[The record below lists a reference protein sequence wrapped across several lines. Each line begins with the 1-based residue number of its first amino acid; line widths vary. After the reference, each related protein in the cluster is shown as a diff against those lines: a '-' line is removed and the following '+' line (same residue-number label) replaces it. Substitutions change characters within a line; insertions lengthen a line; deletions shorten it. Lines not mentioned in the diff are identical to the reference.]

1 MDVLRNMKKWFIAFA
16 GLLLT
21 VTLAGCGSQTVA
33 TTNGGKITE
42 SAYYSS
48 LKGTS
53 SGKQVLQQM
62 ILNKVLEKQY
72 GSKVSKSAVTKQFNT
87 YKTQYG
93 SSFKSV
99 LSQSG
104 MTESSLK
111 TEIRSNLLLKEAVKD
126 NVTVTD
132 AQLKKQ
138 FKSYE
143 PKVTVAHILVSKKA
157 TAQTIIKDLKG
168 TKKSN
173 LSSEFTKLA
182 KKYSTDT
189 ATKNKGGKL
198 SAFDSTDTSLDSTFK
213 KAAFKLSTD
222 EYTATPV
229 KTQYGYH
236 VILMLNNPGK
246 GTIKQHK
253 AELTKQIIDNDMND
267 STVLHNVVAKV
278 LKKGNVSIKDSDLKN
293 ILSDYLSTSSS
304 SSSTTSSSSS
314 K

>member
-1 MDVLRNMKKWFIAFA
+1 MKKWFIALA
-16 GLLLT
+16 GVLLT
-21 VTLAGCGSQTVA
+21 FTLAGCGSKTVA

-62 ILNKVLEKQY
+62 ILNKVLEKEY
-72 GSKVSKSAVTKQFNT
+72 GSKVKKSAVTKQFNQ
-87 YKTQYG
+87 YKAQYG
-93 SSFKSV
+93 SSFSSV
-99 LSQSG
+99 LAQSG
-104 MTESSLK
+104 MTQSSLK

-143 PKVTVAHILVSKKA
+143 PEVTVAHILVSKKS
-157 TAQTIIKDLKG
+157 TANTVISDLKS

-173 LSSEFTKLA
+173 LTSEFTKLA

-198 SAFDSTDTSLDSTFK
+198 SAFDSTDTSLDATFK

-222 EYTATPV
+222 EFTTTPV

-236 VILMLNNPGK
+236 VILMLKNPGK
-246 GTIKQHK
+246 GTMNQHK
-253 AELTKQIIDNDMND
+253 AELKKQVLDNDMND

-293 ILSDYLSTSSS
+293 ILSDYLSSS
-304 SSSTTSSSSS
+304 SSSTTASSSS

>member
-1 MDVLRNMKKWFIAFA
+1 MDVLSNMKKWLIALA
-16 GLLLT
+16 GVLLT
-21 VTLAGCGSQTVA
+21 VTLAGCGNQTVA
-33 TTNGGKITE
+33 TTSGGKVTE

-72 GSKVSKSAVTKQFNT
+72 GDKVKKSQVTKQFNQ
-87 YKTQYG
+87 YKAQYG

-111 TEIRSNLLLKEAVKD
+111 TEIRSNLLLKQAVKD
-126 NVTVTD
+126 NVKVTD
-132 AQLKKQ
+132 AQLQKQ

-143 PKVTVAHILVSKKA
+143 PEVTVAHILVSKKS
-157 TAQTIIKDLKG
+157 TANTVIDKLKS
-168 TKKSN
+168 TKKSD
-173 LSSEFTKLA
+173 LTSEFTTLA

-213 KAAFKLSTD
+213 KAAFKLNTN

-236 VILMLNNPGK
+236 VILMLKNPGK
-246 GTIKQHK
+246 GTIKEHK

-267 STVLHNVVAKV
+267 STILHNVVAKV
-278 LKKGNVSIKDSDLKN
+278 LKKGDVSIKDKDMKN
-293 ILSDYLSTSSS
+293 ILADYLSSS
-304 SSSTTSSSSS
+304 SSTSTTSSSSS

>member
-1 MDVLRNMKKWFIAFA
+1 MKKWFIAFA

>member
-1 MDVLRNMKKWFIAFA
+1 MDVLSNMKKWFIALA

-21 VTLAGCGSQTVA
+21 VTLAGCGNQTVA
-33 TTNGGKITE
+33 TTSGGKITE

-72 GSKVSKSAVTKQFNT
+72 GDKVKKSQVTKQFNT

-126 NVTVTD
+126 NVTITD
-132 AQLKKQ
+132 AQYKKQ

-143 PKVTVAHILVSKKA
+143 PEVSVAHILVSKKS
-157 TAQTIIKDLKG
+157 TANKIISELKD
-168 TKKSN
+168 TKKSDMT
-173 LSSEFTKLA
+173 SEFTKLA

-213 KAAFKLSTD
+213 KAAFKLKTG

-236 VILMLNNPGK
+236 VILMLKNPGK
-246 GTIKQHK
+246 GTIKEHK
-253 AELTKQIIDNDMND
+253 AELKKQIIDNDMND

-278 LKKGNVSIKDSDLKN
+278 LKKGDVSIKDNDLKN
-293 ILSDYLSTSSS
+293 ILSDYLSSSK
-304 SSSTTSSSSS
+304 SSTTSNSSS

>member
-72 GSKVSKSAVTKQFNT
+72 GSNVSKSAVNKQFNT
-87 YKTQYG
+87 YKSQYG

-143 PKVTVAHILVSKKA
+143 PKVTVAHILVSKKS
-157 TAQTIIKDLKG
+157 TAQTIISDLKD

-173 LSSEFTKLA
+173 LTSEFTKLA

-236 VILMLNNPGK
+236 VILMLKNPGK
-246 GTIKQHK
+246 GTIKEHK
-253 AELTKQIIDNDMND
+253 AELKKQIIDNDMND

-278 LKKGNVSIKDSDLKN
+278 LKKGNVSIKDNDLKN

-304 SSSTTSSSSS
+304 SKSSSSS

>member
-1 MDVLRNMKKWFIAFA
+1 MKKWFIALA

-21 VTLAGCGSQTVA
+21 VTLAGCGNQTVA
-33 TTNGGKITE
+33 TTSGGKITE

-72 GSKVSKSAVTKQFNT
+72 GDKVKKSEVTKQFNT
-87 YKTQYG
+87 YKAQYG

-99 LSQSG
+99 LAQSG
-104 MTESSLK
+104 MTESGLK

-126 NVTVTD
+126 NVKISD
-132 AQLKKQ
+132 AQYKKQ

-143 PKVTVAHILVSKKA
+143 PEVTVAHILVSKKS
-157 TAQTIIKDLKG
+157 TAEKVISELKD
-168 TKKSN
+168 TQKSDMT
-173 LSSEFTKLA
+173 SEFTKLA

-213 KAAFKLSTD
+213 KAAFKLKTG

-236 VILMLNNPGK
+236 VILMLKNPGK
-246 GTIKQHK
+246 GTLNQHK
-253 AELTKQIIDNDMND
+253 AELKKQIIDNDMND
-267 STVLHNVVAKV
+267 STILHNVVAKV
-278 LKKGNVSIKDSDLKN
+278 LKKGDVSIKDNDLKN
-293 ILSDYLSTSSS
+293 ILSDYLSSSKSSSATSSS
-304 SSSTTSSSSS
+304 

>member
-1 MDVLRNMKKWFIAFA
+1 MKKWFIALA

-21 VTLAGCGSQTVA
+21 VTLAGCGNQTVA
-33 TTNGGKITE
+33 TTSGGKITE

-72 GSKVSKSAVTKQFNT
+72 GDKVKKSQVTKQFNT

-126 NVTVTD
+126 NVTITD
-132 AQLKKQ
+132 AQYKKQ

-143 PKVTVAHILVSKKA
+143 PEVSVAHILVSKKS
-157 TAQTIIKDLKG
+157 TANKIISELKD
-168 TKKSN
+168 TKKSDMT
-173 LSSEFTKLA
+173 SEFTKLA

-213 KAAFKLSTD
+213 KAAFKLKTG

-236 VILMLNNPGK
+236 VILMLKNPGK
-246 GTIKQHK
+246 GTIKEHK
-253 AELTKQIIDNDMND
+253 AELKKQIIDNDMND

-278 LKKGNVSIKDSDLKN
+278 LKKGDVSIKDNDLKN
-293 ILSDYLSTSSS
+293 ILSDYLSSSK
-304 SSSTTSSSSS
+304 SSTTSNSSS

>member
-1 MDVLRNMKKWFIAFA
+1 MKKWFIALA
-16 GLLLT
+16 GVLLT
-21 VTLAGCGSQTVA
+21 FTLAGCGNKTVA

-62 ILNKVLEKQY
+62 ILNKVLEKEY
-72 GSKVSKSAVTKQFNT
+72 GSKVKKSAVTKQFNQ
-87 YKTQYG
+87 YKAQYG
-93 SSFKSV
+93 SSFSSV
-99 LSQSG
+99 LAQSG
-104 MTESSLK
+104 MTQSSLK

-143 PKVTVAHILVSKKA
+143 PEVTVAHILVSKKS
-157 TAQTIIKDLKG
+157 TANTVISDLKS

-173 LSSEFTKLA
+173 LTSEFTKLA

-198 SAFDSTDTSLDSTFK
+198 SAFDSTDTSLDATFK

-222 EYTATPV
+222 EFTTTPV

-236 VILMLNNPGK
+236 VILMLKNPGK
-246 GTIKQHK
+246 GTMNQHK
-253 AELTKQIIDNDMND
+253 AELKKQVLDNDMND

-278 LKKGNVSIKDSDLKN
+278 LKKGNVSIKDNDLKN
-293 ILSDYLSTSSS
+293 ILSDYLSSS
-304 SSSTTSSSSS
+304 SSSTTASSSS

>member
-72 GSKVSKSAVTKQFNT
+72 GSKVSKSAVNKQFNT
-87 YKTQYG
+87 YKSQYG

-143 PKVTVAHILVSKKA
+143 PKVTVAHILVSKKS

-168 TKKSN
+168 TKKSD
-173 LSSEFTKLA
+173 LTSEFTKLA

-236 VILMLNNPGK
+236 VILMLKNPGK
-246 GTIKQHK
+246 GTIKEHK
-253 AELTKQIIDNDMND
+253 AELKKQIIDNDMND

-278 LKKGNVSIKDSDLKN
+278 LKKGNVSIKDNDLKN

-304 SSSTTSSSSS
+304 SKSSSSS

>member
-1 MDVLRNMKKWFIAFA
+1 MKKWFIALA

-21 VTLAGCGSQTVA
+21 VTLAGCGNQTVA
-33 TTNGGKITE
+33 TTSGGKITE

-132 AQLKKQ
+132 AQYKKQ

-143 PKVTVAHILVSKKA
+143 PEVSVAHILVSKKS
-157 TAQTIIKDLKG
+157 TANTIISDLKK
-168 TKKSN
+168 TKKSDMTT
-173 LSSEFTKLA
+173 EFTKLA

-213 KAAFKLSTD
+213 KAAFKLKTG

-236 VILMLNNPGK
+236 VILMLKNPGK
-246 GTIKQHK
+246 GTINQHK
-253 AELTKQIIDNDMND
+253 AELKKQIIDNDMND

-278 LKKGNVSIKDSDLKN
+278 LKKGDVSIKDNDLKN
-293 ILSDYLSTSSS
+293 ILSDYLSSSK
-304 SSSTTSSSSS
+304 SSTTSTSSS

>member
-1 MDVLRNMKKWFIAFA
+1 MKKWFIAFA

-72 GSKVSKSAVTKQFNT
+72 GSKVSKSAVNKQFNT
-87 YKTQYG
+87 YKSQYG

-157 TAQTIIKDLKG
+157 TAQKVISDLKD
-168 TKKSN
+168 TKKSD
-173 LSSEFTKLA
+173 LTSEFTKLA

-236 VILMLNNPGK
+236 VILMLKNPGK
-246 GTIKQHK
+246 GTIKEHK

-278 LKKGNVSIKDSDLKN
+278 LKKGNVSIKDNDLKN

-304 SSSTTSSSSS
+304 SKSSSSS